1 MPFALT
7 MLALLARFRVLVLQ
21 VGFLSLKLY
30 LPSPPQQ
37 LSDIRIMAFS

>member
-30 LPSPPQQ
+30 LPSPQQ